1 MPRLPPKCRMKKNGL
16 QFKLIMS
23 LLGGELHLILQRAK
37 GASPLKVSKVFS
49 ERKARKWL
57 WIAIAVFVALQI
69 YFVRELLAALML
81 FTGIFVICATVALV
95 FYLIDRA
102 SRWGL
107 GFAGHQAKRA
117 LVAAEEISKK
127 QLRRPRSEPA
137 Q

>member
-1 MPRLPPKCRMKKNGL
+1 V
-16 QFKLIMS
+16 
-23 LLGGELHLILQRAK
+23 
-37 GASPLKVSKVFS
+37 KVSKVFS

-57 WIAIAVFVALQI
+57 WVALGAFVALQV
-69 YFVRELLAALML
+69 YFVQELLVAFML
-81 FTGIFVICATVALV
+81 FTGIFILCAVIALAL
-95 FYLIDRA
+95 YLVDRA

-107 GFAGHQAKRA
+107 GLAGHQAKRA

>member
-1 MPRLPPKCRMKKNGL
+1 MKKNGL
-16 QFKLIMS
+16 RFTLM
-23 LLGGELHLILQRAK
+23 LFLMGGQLHLIFQREK
-37 GASPLKVSKVFS
+37 GASLVKVSRVFS

-57 WIAIAVFVALQI
+57 WIAIGAFVALQV

-81 FTGIFVICATVALV
+81 FTGVFVICAIVALAL
-95 FYLIDRA
+95 YLIDRA

-107 GFAGHQAKRA
+107 GVAGHQAKRA
-117 LVAAEEISKK
+117 IVAAEEISKK

>member
-1 MPRLPPKCRMKKNGL
+1 V
-16 QFKLIMS
+16 
-23 LLGGELHLILQRAK
+23 
-37 GASPLKVSKVFS
+37 KVSKIFS

-57 WIAIAVFVALQI
+57 WIALGVFAALQI

-81 FTGIFVICATVALV
+81 FTGIFIVCAVLALV
-95 FYLIDRA
+95 LYLVERA

-107 GFAGHQAKRA
+107 SAAGHQAKRA
-117 LVAAEEISKK
+117 ITAAEDISKK

>member
-1 MPRLPPKCRMKKNGL
+1 V
-16 QFKLIMS
+16 
-23 LLGGELHLILQRAK
+23 
-37 GASPLKVSKVFS
+37 KVSNVIS

-57 WIAIAVFVALQI
+57 WIGLAAFVALQI
-69 YFVRELLAALML
+69 YFVRELLAALIL
-81 FTGIFVICATVALV
+81 FTGVFIVCALVALV
-95 FYLIDRA
+95 FYLVDRA

-107 GFAGHQAKRA
+107 GLAENQAKRA

>member
-1 MPRLPPKCRMKKNGL
+1 M
-16 QFKLIMS
+16 
-23 LLGGELHLILQRAK
+23 
-37 GASPLKVSKVFS
+37 KVSKVFS

-57 WIAIAVFVALQI
+57 WIALGALVALQV
-69 YFVRELLAALML
+69 YFIQEMVAALMI
-81 FTGIFVICATVALV
+81 FTGIFVVCAIVALV
-95 FYLIDRA
+95 LYLVDRA

-107 GFAGHQAKRA
+107 GLAGNQAKRA

>member
-1 MPRLPPKCRMKKNGL
+1 VK
-16 QFKLIMS
+16 
-23 LLGGELHLILQRAK
+23 K
-37 GASPLKVSKVFS
+37 GAILVKVSKVFS

-57 WIAIAVFVALQI
+57 WIALGALVALQL
-69 YFVRELLAALML
+69 YFVQEMVAALML
-81 FTGIFVICATVALV
+81 FTGIFIVCAIIALV
-95 FYLIDRA
+95 LYLVDRA

-107 GFAGHQAKRA
+107 GLAGNQAKRA